1 VDRELLI
8 EIGCEEI
15 PAGWL
20 PELNAQLVRTLEAR
34 LKGMRLTASAPIES
48 YSTPRRLTIRVAK
61 VNERQTDLEE
71 LVTGPPVGAAYAPD
85 GTPTPAAAGF
95 AKKYG
100 VEVTALE
107 RHETA
112 KGTYLAYRVRQRGKA
127 TVDVLAD
134 VMGGILRDLTFPK
147 QMRWDA
153 YLEDGRGELLFAR
166 PIRWLVL
173 MYGGRVVPFVIRR
186 LEIAQGP
193 NVQDIRSGSQ
203 TYGHRFLTTSGRAGR
218 AIKIKTFD
226 DYQARLLENFVILDR
241 GERESRIRRE
251 LETHA
256 RRLGG
261 RVSLST
267 SSKAGGPSAQS
278 SLLQEVPDLV
288 EYPSVIAGH
297 FPVEFLQLPEEVLTT
312 TMIHHQHFLP
322 AVDDEA
328 RLKPAFLAVVNME
341 PGRPEIIARNAER
354 VLAAR
359 LRDARFFWDEDRK
372 ATLESRIPRLAT
384 ILFHKKLGSYRE
396 KAERVSA
403 LARWIAR
410 EVLEQSD
417 DIAGHAETAG
427 RLCKAD
433 LTTDMVRELTD
444 LQGTMG
450 GIYAR
455 EEGLPEQVWKAIYFH
470 YLPVGVEADAPP
482 TRQTLGS
489 AAIPWVA
496 VSLAD
501 KLDSIAGMFAA
512 GERPTGSRDPLGLR
526 RQAQGVVKILA
537 DLPEL
542 TGLPARLRIGPLLD
556 RAGEPFGA
564 AGDAG
569 ASSESRKALLSF
581 MADRLAYLLDQ
592 RGYDVRSIR
601 AVTHG
606 DIAQVSPFEARLKL
620 EALAHM
626 TGSDA
631 LLGVA
636 ALLKRVKNI
645 TKGVTDGAE
654 WKAIEGRLVE
664 PAERTLWSQV
674 NARAPEI
681 RSAAARGD
689 YRDAFA
695 GIAALQPPVAKFFD
709 DVMVM
714 TEDPELRQARLSLV
728 AALRDLIL
736 GIADLSEI
744 AAEGGS
750 T

>member
-1 VDRELLI
+1 MDRELLI

-15 PAGWL
+15 PASWL
-20 PELNAQLVRTLEAR
+20 PELTAQLARKLEAR
-34 LKGMRLTASAPIES
+34 LKEFRLTTSAPTES
-48 YSTPRRLTIRVAK
+48 YSTPRRLTVRIAK
-61 VNERQTDLEE
+61 VNERQTDREE
-71 LVTGPPVGAAYAPD
+71 LVTGPPVGAAYAAD
-85 GTPTPAAAGF
+85 GTPTPAAVGF

-107 RHETA
+107 RHETP

-134 VMGGILRDLTFPK
+134 VMGALLRDLTFPK

-153 YLEDGRGELLFAR
+153 HLEDGKGELVFAR

-186 LEIAQGP
+186 SEIAQGP

-218 AIKIKTFD
+218 AIKVKTFE

-241 GERESRIRRE
+241 AERESRIRRE

-261 RVSLST
+261 RVSHTTSLRAGILSPHL
-267 SSKAGGPSAQS
+267 A
-278 SLLQEVPDLV
+278 LLQEVPDLV
-288 EYPSVIAGH
+288 EYPSVVAGH
-297 FPVEFLQLPEEVLTT
+297 ISVEFLQLPEEVLTT
-312 TMIHHQHFLP
+312 TMVHHQHFFP
-322 AVDDEA
+322 VVDEDGK
-328 RLKPAFLAVVNME
+328 LKPAFLAVVNME
-341 PGRPEIIARNAER
+341 PEKPEIIARNAER

-372 ATLESRIPRLAT
+372 ATLESRLSRLST
-384 ILFHKKLGSYRE
+384 ILFHKALGSYRE
-396 KAERVSA
+396 KADRVAA

-410 EVLEQSD
+410 ETLEQSD
-417 DIAGHAETAG
+417 DVAQYAERAGL
-427 RLCKAD
+427 LCKTD
-433 LTTDMVRELTD
+433 LATDMVREFTE

-455 EEGLPEQVWKAIYFH
+455 EERLPEEIWKAIYFH

-482 TRQTLGS
+482 SRAQLGR
-489 AAIPWVA
+489 APIPWAA

-501 KLDSIAGMFAA
+501 KLDSVAGMFAA
-512 GERPTGSRDPLGLR
+512 GERPTGSRDPLALR
-526 RQAQGVVKILA
+526 RQAQGIVKILA

-542 TGLPARLRIGPLLD
+542 TGLAPRLRIGTLLD
-556 RAGEPFGA
+556 RAGAPFGDYDRA
-564 AGDAG
+564 P
-569 ASSESRKALLSF
+569 LLSF
-581 MADRLAYLLDQ
+581 ISDRLAYLLEQ
-592 RGYDVRSIR
+592 RGYDVRNVR
-601 AVTHG
+601 AVLHG
-606 DIAQVSPFEARLKL
+606 DIAQVSPLEARLKL

-626 TGSDA
+626 GGSEA

-645 TKGVTDGAE
+645 TKGVSDGAD
-654 WKAIEGRLVE
+654 WRTIQGRLVE
-664 PAERTLWSQV
+664 PAELTLWSQV
-674 NARAPEI
+674 DASAPGI

-689 YRDAFA
+689 YREAFA

-709 DVMVM
+709 DVLVM
-714 TEDPELRQARLSLV
+714 TEDHTLRHARLSLV

-744 AAEGGS
+744 ATER
-750 T
+750 

>member
-1 VDRELLI
+1 MDRELLI

-15 PAGWL
+15 PASWL
-20 PELNAQLVRTLEAR
+20 PDLTLQLARKLEAR
-34 LKGMRLTASAPIES
+34 LKEFRLTASPPTES
-48 YSTPRRLTIRVAK
+48 YSTPRRLTVRIAK
-61 VNERQTDLEE
+61 VNERQTDLED
-71 LVTGPPVGAAYAPD
+71 LVTGPPIAAAYAAD
-85 GTPTPAAAGF
+85 GAPTPAAVGF

-100 VEVTALE
+100 VEVAALE
-107 RHETA
+107 KHETA
-112 KGTYLAYRVRQRGKA
+112 KGVYLAYRVRQRGKA

-134 VMGGILRDLTFPK
+134 VMGALLRDLTFPK

-153 YLEDGRGELLFAR
+153 YLEDGKGELVFAR

-218 AIKIKTFD
+218 AIKVKTFD

-251 LETHA
+251 LEAHA

-261 RVSLST
+261 RVSSLV
-267 SSKAGGPSAQS
+267 SAHS
-278 SLLQEVPDLV
+278 ALLHEVPDLV
-288 EYPSVIAGH
+288 EYPSVVAGH
-297 FPVEFLQLPEEVLTT
+297 ISVEFLQLPEEVLTT
-312 TMIHHQHFLP
+312 TMIHHQHFFP
-322 AVDDEA
+322 VVDEEGK
-328 RLKPAFLAVVNME
+328 LKPAFLAVVNME
-341 PGRPEIIARNAER
+341 PEKPEVIARNAER

-359 LRDARFFWDEDRK
+359 LRDARFFWDADRK
-372 ATLESRIPRLAT
+372 VPLESRLPRLST
-384 ILFHKKLGSYRE
+384 ILFHKAIGSYRE
-396 KAERVSA
+396 KADRVAA
-403 LARWIAR
+403 LAGWIAR
-410 EVLEQSD
+410 EALERPDEVAQ
-417 DIAGHAETAG
+417 HAERAG

-433 LTTDMVRELTD
+433 LATEMVPEFTE
-444 LQGTMG
+444 LQGIMG

-455 EEGLPEQVWKAIYFH
+455 EEGLPEEVWKTIYFH

-482 TRQTLGS
+482 SRSQLGR
-489 AAIPWVA
+489 AAIPWAA

-501 KLDSIAGMFAA
+501 KLDSIAAMFAA

-537 DLPEL
+537 DLQEL
-542 TGLPARLRIGPLLD
+542 TGLAPRLRIGPLLERAAAPFGSQD
-556 RAGEPFGA
+556 RAP
-564 AGDAG
+564 
-569 ASSESRKALLSF
+569 LLSF
-581 MADRLAYLLDQ
+581 MADRLAYLLEQ
-592 RGYDVRSIR
+592 RGYDVRNVR
-601 AVTHG
+601 AVLHG
-606 DIAQVSPFEARLKL
+606 DIAQVSPLEARLKL
-620 EALAHM
+620 EALVHM
-626 TGSDA
+626 GGSQA

-645 TKGVTDGAE
+645 TKGVSDGAD
-654 WKAIEGRLVE
+654 WRSIQGNLVE

-674 NARAPEI
+674 DASAPGI

-689 YRDAFA
+689 YREAFA

-714 TEDPELRQARLSLV
+714 TEDQTLRHARLSLV

-744 AAEGGS
+744 ATER
-750 T
+750 